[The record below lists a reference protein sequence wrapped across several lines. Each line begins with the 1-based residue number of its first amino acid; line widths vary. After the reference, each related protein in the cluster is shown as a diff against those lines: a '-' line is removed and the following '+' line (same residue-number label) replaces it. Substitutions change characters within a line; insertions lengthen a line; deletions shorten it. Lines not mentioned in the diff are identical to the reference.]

1 MELYHQAY
9 TFAVTILTG
18 ALLAILF
25 DFYRAM
31 RTLVRPRPAVAAAAD
46 LFYWFLATAV
56 TIVALLMCNWL
67 ELRFYVFLGLVS
79 GAVSYFRFFSRY
91 AIFFFIRLLRYAGY
105 LAVGV
110 RRFALSFLV
119 RPLLIGLKMM
129 MLPLRAMRRLLAV
142 FWRWLMHWVR
152 PKDIPRA

>member
-18 ALLAILF
+18 ALLALLF

-31 RTLVRPRPAVAAAAD
+31 RTLLRPRPAIAAAAD
-46 LFYWFLATAV
+46 LLYWLLATAV
-56 TIVALLMCNWL
+56 TIASLLICNWL

-79 GAVSYFRFFSRY
+79 GAISYFRFFSRY
-91 AIFFFIRLLRYAGY
+91 AIFVFIRLLRYVGY

-119 RPLLIGLKMM
+119 RPLFIGLKMLL
-129 MLPLRAMRRLLAV
+129 LPLRAMRRLFAF
-142 FWRWLMHWVR
+142 FWRWLMHWVG

>member
-31 RTLVRPRPAVAAAAD
+31 RTLVRPRPAVDAAAD
-46 LFYWFLATAV
+46 LFYWLLATAV

-67 ELRFYVFLGLVS
+67 ELRFYVFLGLVC

-91 AIFFFIRLLRYAGY
+91 AIFLFIRLLRYASY
-105 LAVGV
+105 LTAGL
-110 RRFALSFLV
+110 RRFACFFLV
-119 RPLLIGLKMM
+119 RPLCIGLRMLL
-129 MLPLRAMRRLLAV
+129 LPLRTLRRILAFV
-142 FWRWLMHWVR
+142 WRWLMHWFR
-152 PKDIPRA
+152 SKDIPRT